1 MALWQRGRHDDLE
14 GLVDHS
20 DRGGQYL
27 SIRYTERLAE
37 AAGVRSVGSQSDA
50 YDNAVAESVHSL
62 YKAELINR
70 RGPWRGAVASRDGD
84 RRVGGLVEPPA
95 PAQRGRQPA
104 AGGV

>member
-1 MALWQRGRHDDLE
+1 MRRSVESA
-14 GLVDHS
+14 
-20 DRGGQYL
+20 QYL

-37 AAGVRSVGSQSDA
+37 AGGVRSVGSQGDA

-70 RGPWRGAVASRDGD
+70 RGPWRACGPSRDGD